1 MNARIKLLAV
11 GLFFFGASSMV
22 QAQTGAQNVRRL
34 TLHEAVQMALKQN
47 HMVRISELKIEEKQH
62 AKDVARS
69 AYFPT
74 ISNQSTLVH
83 VTDTQ
88 FIQIAPGSLG
98 TVNGTP
104 IPTQAATLNQGGR
117 TLITSGTGL
126 VQPLTQLFTRI
137 KPRMTSRART
147 WMRAGQ
153 MPSKPRTRLR
163 SRSISFT
170 TTS

>member
-1 MNARIKLLAV
+1 MNARMKLLAV
-11 GLFFFGASSMV
+11 GIFFLAASSMV
-22 QAQTGAQNVRRL
+22 RAQSGAQDVRRL

-47 HMVRISELKIEEKQH
+47 HMVRISEMKIEEKQH

-74 ISNQSTLVH
+74 ISNQSALLH

-88 FIQIAPGSLG
+88 FIQIATGSLG

-117 TLITSGTGL
+117 TLFTRGAGF
-126 VQPLTQLFTRI
+126 VQPLH
-137 KPRMTSRART
+137 PRF
-147 WMRAGQ
+147 
-153 MPSKPRTRLR
+153 P
-163 SRSISFT
+163 
-170 TTS
+170 